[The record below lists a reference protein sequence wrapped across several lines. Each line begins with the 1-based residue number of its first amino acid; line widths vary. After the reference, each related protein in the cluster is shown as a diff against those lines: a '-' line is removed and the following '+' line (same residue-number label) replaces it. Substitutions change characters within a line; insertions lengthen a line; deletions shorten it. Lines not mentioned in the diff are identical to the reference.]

1 MIGTSRRSIA
11 QRVRIT
17 PAGPQD
23 AGGTAFARSAGP
35 GRVLQALL
43 AVALLVLGL
52 GAAGAA
58 RALNGR
64 DPHTVRIGY
73 LATTTHAV
81 AYVAQREGF
90 LERAV
95 RAAGGPQERVSVQA
109 FSSGPAVI
117 EALNSGALDAA
128 YLGPVPTLNSY
139 LNSEGRSLRI
149 LAGAT
154 SGGASLVVRPD
165 IAGPDEL
172 SGARLATPQ
181 EGGSQDLALRAYLA
195 DHGMGETGIA
205 HATGAQVLTLFRQGR
220 LDGAFLPEP
229 WASQLVAEGGA
240 RVLVDERDLWP
251 ERAFPT
257 AVLVANQDFLAAH
270 PELGRALRTA
280 NAEAVDWLARR
291 TGTAAGRAQI
301 AALLEAGLSADGQPV
316 ERDVL
321 LDALG
326 RMSFTTDPLAGTLST
341 YWDRLRHLGTGETT
355 AGADLDP
362 EGILW
367 SGT

>member
-1 MIGTSRRSIA
+1 MTGSSRRDGA

-128 YLGPVPTLNSY
+128 YLGPVPALNSY
-139 LNSEGRSLRI
+139 LNSDGRSLRI

-154 SGGASLVVRPD
+154 SGGASLVVRSD
-165 IAGPDEL
+165 ITGAQQL

-195 DHGMGETGIA
+195 EHGIGDAGIA

-229 WASQLVAEGGA
+229 WASQLVADGGA

-251 ERAFPT
+251 GRLFPT

-280 NAEAVDWLARR
+280 NAEAVDWLAGRAGS
-291 TGTAAGRAQI
+291 TAGRAQI
-301 AALLEAGLSADGQPV
+301 AELLEAGLSADGQPAD
-316 ERDVL
+316 RDVL
-321 LDALG
+321 LSALD
-326 RMSFTTDPLAGTLST
+326 RMTFTTDPLPGTLET
-341 YWDRLRHLGTGETT
+341 YRDRLQRLGTSEST

-362 EGILW
+362 KGILW
-367 SGT
+367 NGR